1 MGRRHPRSCVDG
13 ELGSGP
19 VRLGRR
25 GRFSFNLLLVGRGVG
40 SEIASPERLHSLS
53 PSLCWLGSVSIP
65 ESLGTGLLML
75 RSPSGAIVEQGN
87 DLRVL
92 VVLEAGDRRDH
103 ARDNYSASYRKL
115 HDTPWLVA
123 SDIRDDPDSPIRKYT
138 FRARAWTA
146 ANDKARELGW
156 IV

>member
-1 MGRRHPRSCVDG
+1 SIRRRAIGVASHSRVYEAIDAG
-13 ELGSGP
+13 YIQG
-19 VRLGRR
+19 
-25 GRFSFNLLLVGRGVG
+25 LLLVGRGVG

-75 RSPSGAIVEQGN
+75 PSPSGAIVEQGN

-103 ARDNYSASYRKL
+103 ARDKL
-115 HDTPWLVA
+115 LC
-123 SDIRDDPDSPIRKYT
+123 
-138 FRARAWTA
+138 
-146 ANDKARELGW
+146 
-156 IV
+156 